1 MVLHTPWKNL
11 PPPLE
16 LPSFTIT
23 VVFLHF
29 FQVTFGKLRRWMELL
44 FCFNESFI

>member
-16 LPSFTIT
+16 LPSFTII